1 MLAWSA
7 GFSEDAMQFAYV
19 TLPGRGSLD
28 LLLSGLA
35 ARGLAQGWRLAG
47 AVQENV
53 ERAGSE
59 KCDMDLRV
67 LPNGPV
73 MRISQRLGSGA
84 AGCTLDPTALETA
97 VGEAGLR
104 LTADSDLLI
113 VNKFGRHESEGRGFR
128 EVIAQALE
136 LEVPVLVGLNPGY
149 AEAFD
154 SFCGGMAEQ
163 VAPTAAALEAWCR
176 AAIDNRRQAA

>member
-1 MLAWSA
+1 MH
-7 GFSEDAMQFAYV
+7 FAFV
-19 TLPGRGSLD
+19 TMSGRGALD

-35 ARGLAQGWRLAG
+35 ARGQADGWRLAG

-53 ERAGSE
+53 ERADTE
-59 KCDMDLRV
+59 KCDMDLRI
-67 LPNGPV
+67 LPDGPV

-84 AGCTLDPTALETA
+84 AGCTLDPSALETA

-128 EVIAQALE
+128 DVIAQALD
-136 LEVPVLVGLNPGY
+136 LDVPVLVGLNPGY
-149 AEAFD
+149 AAAFED
-154 SFCGGMAEQ
+154 FGGGMAEQ
-163 VAPTAAALEAWCR
+163 IAASAAALESWCR
-176 AAIDNRRQAA
+176 AAIDTRRQAA